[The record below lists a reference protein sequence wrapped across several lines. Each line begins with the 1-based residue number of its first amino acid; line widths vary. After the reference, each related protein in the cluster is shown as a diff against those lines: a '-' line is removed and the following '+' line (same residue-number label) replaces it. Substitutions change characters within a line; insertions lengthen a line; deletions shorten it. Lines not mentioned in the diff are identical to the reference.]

1 MWCRQINVTIWQF
14 THYSSGNFTGLVIL
28 NFINNI
34 VVKTLTI
41 FVTVFDSLS
50 CKTKYYW
57 AFKERL
63 ICILWIISRLVSHP
77 SQPRLIKGS
86 HRARLCW
93 CRVSTGGEDLLSLRR
108 LGFFNFDMIDC
119 YQLNIPYGQLSAKL
133 PVIQSL
139 GSFGSLGSFRSFGS
153 FSHLDRLGHS
163 GHSGHSDHFGHSG
176 HLGPL
181 GPFGHLGSDN
191 TVLHIVWFTS
201 YMK

>member
-1 MWCRQINVTIWQF
+1 M
-14 THYSSGNFTGLVIL
+14 
-28 NFINNI
+28 
-34 VVKTLTI
+34 
-41 FVTVFDSLS
+41 TVFDSLS

-108 LGFFNFDMIDC
+108 LGFFNFDIVDC
-119 YQLNIPYGQLSAKL
+119 YQLNIPYGQSSAKL

-139 GSFGSLGSFRSFGS
+139 GSLGLLWSLRSLWSFGSFKSFESFRSFRSFWSFVSFVSFGS
-153 FSHLDRLGHS
+153 SCYPVILSSIFQHMLLTDWLTDTQH
-163 GHSGHSDHFGHSG
+163 
-176 HLGPL
+176 
-181 GPFGHLGSDN
+181 
-191 TVLHIVWFTS
+191 
-201 YMK
+201 

>member
-1 MWCRQINVTIWQF
+1 M
-14 THYSSGNFTGLVIL
+14 
-28 NFINNI
+28 
-34 VVKTLTI
+34 
-41 FVTVFDSLS
+41 TVFDSLS

-119 YQLNIPYGQLSAKL
+119 YQLNIAYGQSSAKL
-133 PVIQSL
+133 PVIWSL
-139 GSFGSLGSFRSFGS
+139 GSFGSFRTFGSFRSFGS
-153 FSHLDRLGHS
+153 FGSFGTFGIFGTFRSFACHLISILVS
-163 GHSGHSDHFGHSG
+163 KLLLTNEWKNKYASQT
-176 HLGPL
+176 
-181 GPFGHLGSDN
+181 N
-191 TVLHIVWFTS
+191 IQ
-201 YMK
+201 Y